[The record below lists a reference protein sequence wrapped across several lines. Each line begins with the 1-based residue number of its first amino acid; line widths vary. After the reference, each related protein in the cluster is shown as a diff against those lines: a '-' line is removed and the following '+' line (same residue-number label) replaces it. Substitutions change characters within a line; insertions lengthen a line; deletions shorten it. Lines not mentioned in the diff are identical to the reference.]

1 MSLNHISPR
10 FPHILSETRS
20 EDQHI
25 QSPLDIR
32 KKHSP
37 NRRPAVLRLALR
49 LLLIACPSSSPFSAF
64 NPSAHFPHLVLAPF
78 VNSREFFRHVPS
90 RELGVPYVVTMVSS
104 QETLGDPSKLEGS
117 CVGTGKV
124 VFSAYR
130 RLRRRTLP
138 DIEEILWRPALRIG
152 GLAMCATPTLPY
164 LTHHTR
170 DSPFVVEHISC
181 SVRPVW
187 HGVNK
192 GIVYRCGKS
201 RWKLPAK

>member
-10 FPHILSETRS
+10 FPHVLSETRS
-20 EDQHI
+20 KDQHI
-25 QSPLDIR
+25 QSPLDIC

-37 NRRPAVLRLALR
+37 NRRPAVLRFALR
-49 LLLIACPSSSPFSAF
+49 LLLITCPSSSPFPTF
-64 NPSAHFPHLVLAPF
+64 NPFAHFSHIVLAAF
-78 VNSREFFRHVPS
+78 VNSGELFRHVPS
-90 RELGVPYVVTMVSS
+90 RKLGVTYVVTVVSS

-138 DIEEILWRPALRIG
+138 DVEEILWRPALRTG
-152 GLAMCATPTLPY
+152 RLAMCTRSALPC
-164 LTHHTR
+164 LTYHTG
-170 DSPFVVEHISC
+170 DSPFVVKNISC
-181 SVRPVW
+181 SVRPVR
-187 HGVNK
+187 HGESK
-192 GIVYRCGKS
+192 GIVHRCGKS